1 MIWVRS
7 LTAADAPDV
16 YAIEQLCFPT
26 PWSLQSIEKD
36 LGANPLAH
44 LVGAFWEDQ
53 LVGYAGMWQVVD
65 EAHITNIAVLP
76 GYRGRGIGRMLLE
89 ALLKDANVRGARSA
103 TLEVR
108 PSNIAALALYQS
120 QGFVIQ
126 GRRKQYYTDN
136 GEDALI
142 LWKYFSA
149 QENL

>member
-1 MIWVRS
+1 MPSSSFAFPRLGPCKALKRIWG
-7 LTAADAPDV
+7 P
-16 YAIEQLCFPT
+16 I
-26 PWSLQSIEKD
+26 
-36 LGANPLAH
+36 LAH

-108 PSNIAALALYQS
+108 PSNIAALALRC
-120 QGFVIQ
+120 V
-126 GRRKQYYTDN
+126 
-136 GEDALI
+136 
-142 LWKYFSA
+142 
-149 QENL
+149 